1 MRRRLKDERGFTFIE
16 ILVVMVIIG
25 ILAAI
30 ALAMI
35 QGNSAKAQDSSA
47 KQDARAMLAHV
58 ESCFAET
65 EDYELCEPGD
75 AALGNTGME
84 IGLGR
89 GQTFMD
95 ATTPQDYVIQS
106 KSNSDNT
113 FTLTKVS
120 GGAPTRDCT
129 VTPGDDRGGCRVN
142 PPRW

>member
-1 MRRRLKDERGFTFIE
+1 MLRRLSDERGFTLLE
-16 ILVVMVIIG
+16 ILVVMMIIG

-47 KQDARAMLAHV
+47 KQDVRSMQGHV

-65 EDYELCEPGD
+65 ENYENCEPGD
-75 AALGNTGME
+75 PALGDTQMS

-95 ATTPQDYVIQS
+95 ATSPREYIIQS
-106 KSNSDNT
+106 KSQSDNV
-113 FTLTKVS
+113 FTVEKDLT
-120 GGAPTRDCT
+120 GALTRDCL
-129 VTPGDDRGGCRVN
+129 VTPGDDRGGCRAS